1 MGKLSNDDTLT
12 RTHFAGCNKYG
23 NLCRSSNSALSAAG
37 KTRLDRERA
46 KMCQHE
52 MVREKRKLGETF
64 PSTPSETMC
73 VKITAKIAL
82 QNVTS
87 EAKFMFEFCD
97 KLNIRIRIRLFFS

>member
-52 MVREKRKLGETF
+52 MVSEKRKLRKPF
-64 PSTPSETMC
+64 PSPSETMC

-82 QNVTS
+82 QNIVS
-87 EAKFMFEFCD
+87 EAKFMFEFND
-97 KLNIRIRIRLFFS
+97 KLNIGIGIRLFFS